1 MLRKSP
7 ASRGPWAPILV
18 GARPHACFVALAVTV
33 AGTACS
39 QASTNQT
46 TAPVDLGM
54 TPSLTAYY
62 NSEELTLYE
71 VQTPVQLPVKQPSA
85 NDLSGLGGAP
95 PNTGYPRQPWLL
107 ASDESLEVHYIISNL
122 DSQDHT
128 AYLLIDPWNEFVRWN
143 PGVTVVNDET
153 AAPNYGY
160 DLPFLVPAMSR
171 VQGTITQDDMQ
182 EIAIKLAS
190 VENLLNSQQTQ
201 AALAATMDGG
211 MNDTGF
217 DPTGTANNIFNP
229 QNRSNGGDPLYTP
242 WIPSVVAG
250 LTGFDLG
257 LRTTESAT
265 LAVEITIDVQ
275 DLSGKNKFVPAD
287 STQTTIGIPPTTLSP
302 PGAVF

>member
-7 ASRGPWAPILV
+7 AAAGPRAPFP
-18 GARPHACFVALAVTV
+18 GAGPHVCFLALASAVV
-33 AGTACS
+33 GVACS

-54 TPSLTAYY
+54 TPALTAYY

-71 VQTPVQLPVKQPSA
+71 VQKAVQLPVKQPSA
-85 NDLSGLGGAP
+85 DDLANLGATP
-95 PNTGYPRQPWLL
+95 ANTGYPRAPWLL

-122 DSQDHT
+122 DAQDHT
-128 AYLLIDPWNEFVRWN
+128 VYLLIDPWNEFVRWD
-143 PGVTVVNDET
+143 PGVTVVDDET

-160 DLPFLVPAMSR
+160 DLPFLVKAMSR

-190 VENLLNSQQTQ
+190 VENLLGSAQTM
-201 AALAATMDGG
+201 AAEASAADGG
-211 MNDTGF
+211 MNDSGF

-242 WIPSVVAG
+242 WIPPVVAG

-265 LAVEITIDVQ
+265 VAIEVTIDVQ
-275 DLSGKNKFVPAD
+275 DLSGKNKFIPVD
-287 STQTTIGIPPTTLSP
+287 STQATIGPPPTVLSP